1 MKVIL
6 LTLQNAPP
14 SLDTVDKEKYK
25 KYSKEFRKMITR
37 CLTKEPHK
45 RPSAK
50 ELLKDPFFKKAKE
63 KSKCKEFIGKNFLVF
78 KASVWSLLAFIPKFR
93 PQSGRTQRF
102 LFK

>member
-25 KYSKEFRKMITR
+25 KYSKEFRKMIAR

-63 KSKCKEFIGKNFLVF
+63 KSKCKEFIGKF
-78 KASVWSLLAFIPKFR
+78 
-93 PQSGRTQRF
+93 
-102 LFK
+102 

>member
-25 KYSKEFRKMITR
+25 KYSKEFRKMIVR

-63 KSKCKEFIGKNFLVF
+63 KSKCKEFIGK
-78 KASVWSLLAFIPKFR
+78 FR
-93 PQSGRTQRF
+93 KENINVLDSFRNQF
-102 LFK
+102 W